1 MKKNT
6 TLLIVLML
14 VFGSFIGCKGK
25 PSLNNPNSNPVV
37 ESLVSENKQIH
48 ENVDESQETIGEET
62 ENIDEQTQVIE
73 DNITS
78 INTNSNSLRSNLDTL
93 EALTSQLKGKN
104 VDKSVIDALYDAE
117 ISIRESAATI
127 DTANESI
134 RQSNEAIK
142 AERQELQNALR
153 DIELNNKRA
162 ERLQKDLDA
171 KDNVIASQ
179 TKRIDELEDAAE
191 QASTKYLGMLIAFG
205 VVIMVLGVL
214 GFFYN
219 FKVGLAMLGIGG
231 ITVAVTA
238 GVMYYMGWFAI
249 IGLIIMGVGLLGLI
263 GYLAWAMMRG
273 RTFAKA
279 TEENAE
285 LIETIK
291 QELTDTKAYEI
302 FGDRI
307 RPGIAHTMQSKSTQ
321 REIDKIRRR
330 VIKPKME
337 NTIPRSPAGGV
348 IVKDGVIYQPVA
360 PAPSAGQNGQ

>member
-1 MKKNT
+1 MKKIA
-6 TLLIVLML
+6 TLLVVLML
-14 VFGSFIGCKGK
+14 VFGGFAGCKSK
-25 PSLNNPNSNPVV
+25 PNFNNPDSNPVA
-37 ESLVSENKQIH
+37 ESLVNENEQIH
-48 ENVDESQETIGEET
+48 ENVDESQATIGEET
-62 ENIDEQTQVIE
+62 ENIDEQTQIIE

-78 INTNSNSLRSNLDTL
+78 INSNSNTLRSNLDTL
-93 EALTSQLKGKN
+93 EGLISQLEDAN
-104 VDKSVIDALYDAE
+104 VDQDIINALYDAE

-127 DTANESI
+127 DAANESI

-142 AERQELQNALR
+142 LERQELQNALR
-153 DIELNNKRA
+153 DIELNSRRA
-162 ERLQKDLDA
+162 ERLQSDLQA
-171 KDNVIASQ
+171 KDDVIAGQ
-179 TKRIDELEDAAE
+179 TERIDELEDAAE

-249 IGLIIMGVGLLGLI
+249 IGLVIMGVGLLGLI

-291 QELTDTKAYEI
+291 QELPDTKAYEI

-307 RPGIAHTMQSKSTQ
+307 RPGLAHSMQSKSTQ
-321 REIDKIRRR
+321 KEIDKIRRKI
-330 VIKPKME
+330 IKPKIE
-337 NTIPRSPAGGV
+337 NTIVHSPVGGV
-348 IVKDGVIYQPVA
+348 LVKDGIVYQPMV
-360 PAPSAGQNGQ
+360 PTTPPRVEND

>member
-1 MKKNT
+1 MKKIAS
-6 TLLIVLML
+6 LFIVLIFL
-14 VFGSFIGCKGK
+14 FGGISGCKNG
-25 PSLNNPNSNPVV
+25 PSYNNPDTNPVV
-37 ESLVSENKQIH
+37 ESLVDENEQIG
-48 ENVDESQETIGEET
+48 ENVDESQRTIGEQT

-78 INTNSNSLRSNLDTL
+78 INDNSNSLRTNLDTL
-93 EALTSQLKGKN
+93 EALIAELEEAD
-104 VDKSVIDALYDAE
+104 VDANIINALYDAE

-127 DTANESI
+127 NASNESI
-134 RQSNEAIK
+134 RQSNEIIK

-153 DIELNNKRA
+153 DIELNNRRA
-162 ERLQKDLDA
+162 ERIQSELQQKDD
-171 KDNVIASQ
+171 VIAGQ
-179 TKRIDELEDAAE
+179 TERIDELEDAAE

-219 FKVGLAMLGIGG
+219 FKVGIAMLGIGG

-249 IGLIIMGVGLLGLI
+249 IGLAVMGVGLLGLI
-263 GYLAWAMMRG
+263 GYLAWAMLRG

-279 TEENAE
+279 TAENAE

-291 QELTDTKAYEI
+291 QELPETKAYEI

-307 RPGIAHTMQSKSTQ
+307 RPGLAHTMQSKSTQ
-321 REIDKIRRR
+321 KEIDKIRRKI
-330 VIKPKME
+330 IKPKIE
-337 NTIPRSPAGGV
+337 NTIVRSPAAGV
-348 IVKDGVIYQPVA
+348 IIKDGVVYQPIA
-360 PAPSAGQNGQ
+360 TPPTIEND